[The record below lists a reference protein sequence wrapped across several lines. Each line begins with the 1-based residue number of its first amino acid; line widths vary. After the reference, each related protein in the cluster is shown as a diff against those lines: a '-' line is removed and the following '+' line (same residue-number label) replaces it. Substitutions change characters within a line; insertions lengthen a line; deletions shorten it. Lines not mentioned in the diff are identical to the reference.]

1 MRKDKAKNME
11 NIVQNHNLEIIRLPA
26 FEDNYLWLIAKNGNA
41 WVVDPGDAAVVR
53 AGLTAHHLKLCGILL
68 THHHA
73 DHTGGVPALLAA
85 QPDLA
90 VIAPF
95 LDNIKGLPAHA
106 QDAHTF
112 HQNKQQVFL
121 TGISCSVSVIPVPGH
136 TLGHV
141 AYVLEDETCELK
153 ETHLFCGDT
162 LFAAGCGRVFEGTFA
177 QMFDSL
183 KSLAALP
190 HSVANDTLVYCAH
203 EYTLA
208 NLVFAMAVEPEN
220 TAMKERYE
228 ACKAMRAVGLATV
241 PFKLSGELAT
251 NPYLRCESVERFA
264 EIRAWKNNFSPP
276 QPNP

>member
-1 MRKDKAKNME
+1 ML
-11 NIVQNHNLEIIRLPA
+11 NHNLEILRLPA

-41 WVVDPGDAAVVR
+41 WVVDPGDAAVVQ

-85 QPDLA
+85 QPQLP

-95 LDNIKGLPAHA
+95 ADNIKGLPAHA
-106 QDAHTF
+106 IDTHAFTHFFAHT
-112 HQNKQQVFL
+112 NADDNSTISL
-121 TGISCSVSVIPVPGH
+121 AGTGLSVRFIALPGH

-141 AYVLEDETCELK
+141 AYVLEDETCKLK

-162 LFAAGCGRVFEGTFA
+162 LFAAGCGRIFEGTPA
-177 QMFDSL
+177 QMYASL
-183 KSLAALP
+183 MTLAALP
-190 HSVANDTLVYCAH
+190 HKAENDTWVYCAH

-220 TAMKERYE
+220 TAMKARYE
-228 ACKAMRAVGLATV
+228 ACKAMRNAGVATV
-241 PFKLSGELAT
+241 PFRLSGEFAT